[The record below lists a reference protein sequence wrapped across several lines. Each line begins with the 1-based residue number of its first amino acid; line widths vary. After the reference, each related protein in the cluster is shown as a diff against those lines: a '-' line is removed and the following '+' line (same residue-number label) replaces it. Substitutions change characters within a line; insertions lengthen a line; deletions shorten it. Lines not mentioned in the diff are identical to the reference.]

1 MVLISLLAV
10 AIYFFATSRLNL
22 SGSDYKNSR
31 SFGIG
36 DYVLYTTAIL
46 TNQGNTIP
54 LYCSLSGLLTFFNN
68 FAQLF

>member
-1 MVLISLLAV
+1 MLTSLLTV
-10 AIYFFATSRLNL
+10 AIYFSASSTLNL
-22 SGSDYKNSR
+22 DSSDRNAKSLN
-31 SFGIG
+31 IG